1 MRIPKRYGQSQ
12 IAKCPFCGMMSTTVN
27 SQKIPTCIKHKESS
41 LDNLK
46 CACGGYLDLKHGK
59 FGPFFTCFKCGIVN
73 MRKAL
78 DVNSGQYNVQGVKT
92 QTSAPVK
99 TQTVQTAQQTQ
110 TKQPEKK
117 QQPKSTL
124 RWEDMI

>member
-1 MRIPKRYGQSQ
+1 
-12 IAKCPFCGMMSTTVN
+12 MMSTTVN
-27 SQKIPTCIKHKESS
+27 AQKIPTCVKHKESS

-78 DVNSGQYNVQGVKT
+78 DVNSGQYNVQVKT
-92 QTSAPVK
+92 QTAAPAK
-99 TQTVQTAQQTQ
+99 TQVSQTAQQTQ
-110 TKQPEKK
+110 QSQKK
-117 QQPKSTL
+117 QEPKSTL

>member
-27 SQKIPTCIKHKESS
+27 SQKIPTCLKHKESS
-41 LDNLK
+41 LDNMK

-78 DVNSGQYNVQGVKT
+78 DVNSGAYNVQGVKT
-92 QTSAPVK
+92 QTTTSVK
-99 TQTVQTAQQTQ
+99 TQTIQTTQQ

-124 RWEDMI
+124 KWEDMI

>member
-27 SQKIPTCIKHKESS
+27 SQKIPTCLKHKESS
-41 LDNLK
+41 LDNMK

-92 QTSAPVK
+92 QTAPVK
-99 TQTVQTAQQTQ
+99 TQIDQTTQQTN
-110 TKQPEKK
+110 QPQKK
-117 QQPKSTL
+117 QEPKSTL
-124 RWEDMI
+124 SWDNMI

>member
-27 SQKIPTCIKHKESS
+27 SQKIPTCVKHKESS

-92 QTSAPVK
+92 QTAPVK
-99 TQTVQTAQQTQ
+99 TQIDQTTQQTN
-110 TKQPEKK
+110 QPQKK
-117 QQPKSTL
+117 QEPKSTL
-124 RWEDMI
+124 SWDNMI

>member
-1 MRIPKRYGQSQ
+1 MRIPKVYGQSQ
-12 IAKCPFCGMMSTTVN
+12 IAKCPFCGAMSTTVN
-27 SQKIPTCIKHKESS
+27 SQKIPTCLKHKEKS

-92 QTSAPVK
+92 QITAPVK
-99 TQTVQTAQQTQ
+99 TQSTQ
-110 TKQPEKK
+110 TTQQKTQEKK
-117 QQPKSTL
+117 QEPKSTL

>member
-1 MRIPKRYGQSQ
+1 MRIPKKYGQSQ

-27 SQKIPTCIKHKESS
+27 AQKIPTCVKHKESS

-78 DVNSGQYNVQGVKT
+78 DVNSGQYNVQGIKT
-92 QTSAPVK
+92 QTTAPIK
-99 TQTVQTAQQTQ
+99 TQTTQTQ
-110 TKQPEKK
+110 QPQKK
-117 QQPKSTL
+117 QEPKSTL
-124 RWEDMI
+124 RWEDMV

>member
-1 MRIPKRYGQSQ
+1 MRIPKKYGQSQ

-92 QTSAPVK
+92 QTTAQVK
-99 TQTVQTAQQTQ
+99 TQTVQTAQQT
-110 TKQPEKK
+110 KQPQKK
-117 QQPKSTL
+117 QEPKSTL
-124 RWEDMI
+124 KWEDMI

>member
-1 MRIPKRYGQSQ
+1 MRIPKRYGQGQ

-27 SQKIPTCIKHKESS
+27 AQKIPTCVKHKESS
-41 LDNLK
+41 LDNMK

-78 DVNSGQYNVQGVKT
+78 DVNSGAYNVQGIKTQTAAVKT
-92 QTSAPVK
+92 QTSS
-99 TQTVQTAQQTQ
+99 QTQ
-110 TKQPEKK
+110 PKTEKK
-117 QQPKSTL
+117 EFKSSL
-124 RWEDMI
+124 RWEDMV

>member
-1 MRIPKRYGQSQ
+1 MRIPKKYGQSQ

-27 SQKIPTCIKHKESS
+27 AQKIPTCVKHKESS
-41 LDNLK
+41 LDNMK

-92 QTSAPVK
+92 QITAAK
-99 TQTVQTAQQTQ
+99 TQTTQTSSQTQ
-110 TKQPEKK
+110 PKTEKK
-117 QQPKSTL
+117 EFRSSL
-124 RWEDMI
+124 RWEDMV

>member
-1 MRIPKRYGQSQ
+1 MRIPKKYGQSQ

-92 QTSAPVK
+92 QTTAPVK
-99 TQTVQTAQQTQ
+99 TQTTQITQ

-117 QQPKSTL
+117 PKSTL